1 MTERNLVSGD
11 GANVVA
17 PFDAD
22 GTIAEMRAAV
32 QRFAEEQI
40 LPLDAPSTEMGEFPN
55 ELWRKMGEQGLLGV
69 TAPARHGGLAMGYLT
84 HLVITEEISR
94 CSGSIGL
101 SYIAHSNLC
110 VNQITLNGTE
120 AQQSEFLPKLIS
132 GEYVGALAISEA
144 NAGSD
149 VMSMRTRAEP
159 VDGGYVLTGTK
170 LWITNGRSANVVV
183 VYAKT
188 DMEQKKL
195 TAFLV
200 RTDSPGFQPGQKLH
214 KIGMRA
220 SETYELVLDSCF
232 VPTTHILG
240 QVDAG
245 AEVLMSGLNFERLI
259 LAGGALGLARAA
271 FEESLGY
278 TQERHQFARPISS
291 NQAIA
296 FDLAQMAADLDR
308 ERAFAYCA
316 ATLVDAHGHSAKN
329 DRSLNRLCAE
339 VFLTA
344 AQTAD
349 RISSRAVELHG
360 GNGYTTEYRVG
371 RIWNDAKLY
380 MIGGGTSDIRKLV
393 VARELGLRLG
403 R

>member
-1 MTERNLVSGD
+1 MVGN
-11 GANVVA
+11 GADILA
-17 PFDAD
+17 PFDKD
-22 GTIAEMRAAV
+22 GTIGEMRAAV

-40 LPLDAPSTEMGEFPN
+40 LPIDGPTTEAGEFPR
-55 ELWRKMGEQGLLGV
+55 EMWQKMGELGLLGV
-69 TAPARHGGLAMGYLT
+69 TAPSEFGGLDMGYLA

-110 VNQITLNGTE
+110 VNQITLNGTKE
-120 AQQSEFLPKLIS
+120 QQAEFLPKLTS
-132 GEYVGALAISEA
+132 GEFVGALAISEA

-149 VMSMRTRAEP
+149 VMSMRTRGEK
-159 VDGGYVLTGTK
+159 VEGGYRLSGTK
-170 LWITNGRSANVVV
+170 LWITNGRSADVIV

-188 DMEQKKL
+188 DIENKKI

-200 RTDSPGFQPGQKLH
+200 TTASEGFQHGQKLH

-220 SETYELVLDSCF
+220 SETYELILDNVF
-232 VPTTHILG
+232 VDDSHILG

-271 FEESLGY
+271 FEESLTY
-278 TQERHQFARPISS
+278 TQDRHQFSRPINS

-296 FDLAQMAADLDR
+296 FDLAQMAADIDR
-308 ERAFAYCA
+308 ERSFAYCA
-316 ATLVDAHGHSAKN
+316 ASLVDSHGHAGK
-329 DRSLNRLCAE
+329 SLNRLCAE

-344 AQTAD
+344 AQTSD

-371 RIWNDAKLY
+371 RIWNDSKLY

-393 VARELGLRLG
+393 IARELGMRLG

>member
-1 MTERNLVSGD
+1 MSERNLMFGN
-11 GANVVA
+11 GADVIA
-17 PFDAD
+17 PFDKD
-22 GTIAEMRAAV
+22 GTISEMRSAV

-40 LPLDAPSTEMGEFPN
+40 LPIDGPTSEAGEFPASI
-55 ELWRKMGEQGLLGV
+55 WRKMGELGLLGV
-69 TAPARHGGLAMGYLT
+69 TAPSAYGGLDMGYLA

-120 AQQSEFLPKLIS
+120 AQKAEFLPKLTS
-132 GEYVGALAISEA
+132 GEFVGALAISEA

-149 VMSMRTRAEP
+149 VMSMRTKGEK
-159 VDGGYVLTGTK
+159 VGGGYLLSGTK
-170 LWITNGRSANVVV
+170 LWITNGRSANVIV

-188 DMEQKKL
+188 DMENKKI

-200 RTDSPGFQPGQKLH
+200 TTDSEGFAVGQKIH
-214 KIGMRA
+214 KIGLRA
-220 SETYELVLDSCF
+220 SETYELLLDKVF
-232 VPTTHILG
+232 VPDAHILG
-240 QVDAG
+240 QIDAG

-271 FEESLGY
+271 FEESLNY
-278 TQERHQFARPISS
+278 THDRHQFARPINS

-308 ERAFAYCA
+308 ERSFAYVA
-316 ATLVDAHGHSAKN
+316 ASLVDAHGHSGK
-329 DRSLNRLCAE
+329 SLNRLCAE

-393 VARELGLRLG
+393 IARELGLRLG

>member
-1 MTERNLVSGD
+1 MSERNLMVGN
-11 GANVVA
+11 GADVIA

-22 GTIAEMRAAV
+22 GTISEMRSAV

-40 LPLDAPSTEMGEFPN
+40 LPIDGSTSEAGEFPASI
-55 ELWRKMGEQGLLGV
+55 WRQMGELGLLGV
-69 TAPARHGGLAMGYLT
+69 TAPSQYGGLDMGYLT

-120 AQQSEFLPKLIS
+120 AQKAEFLPKLTS
-132 GEYVGALAISEA
+132 GEYIGGLAISEA

-149 VMSMRTRAEP
+149 VMSMRTKAEK
-159 VDGGYVLTGTK
+159 VDGGYELSGTK
-170 LWITNGRSANVVV
+170 LWITNGRSANVIV

-188 DMEQKKL
+188 DMENKKI

-200 RTDSPGFQPGQKLH
+200 KTDTPGFQHGQKLH

-220 SETYELVLDSCF
+220 SETYELLLDKVF
-232 VPTTHILG
+232 VPDEHILG
-240 QVDAG
+240 AVDSG

-271 FEESLGY
+271 FEESVQY
-278 TQERHQFARPISS
+278 THDRHQFARPINS

-296 FDLAQMAADLDR
+296 FDLAQMAADIDR
-308 ERAFAYCA
+308 ERSFAYVA
-316 ATLVDAHGHSAKN
+316 ASLVDKQGHSGKA
-329 DRSLNRLCAE
+329 LNRICAE

-344 AQTAD
+344 AQTSD

-371 RIWNDAKLY
+371 RIWNDSKLY

-393 VARELGLRLG
+393 IARELGLRLG

>member
-1 MTERNLVSGD
+1 MAEKSIVADG

-17 PFDAD
+17 PFDSD
-22 GTIAEMRAAV
+22 GTISEMRAAV
-32 QRFAEEQI
+32 KRFAEEQI
-40 LPLDAPSTEMGEFPN
+40 LPLDASSSEKGEFPAH
-55 ELWRKMGEQGLLGV
+55 LWRKMGDQGFLGI
-69 TAPARHGGLAMGYLT
+69 TAPARYGGLEMGYLA
-84 HLVITEEISR
+84 HLAVTEEISR
-94 CSGSIGL
+94 CSGSVGL

-120 AQQSEFLPKLIS
+120 AQQAEFLPKLIS
-132 GEYVGALAISEA
+132 GESVGALAISEA

-149 VMSMRTRAEP
+149 VMSMRTRAEK
-159 VDGGYVLTGTK
+159 VDGGYALTGTK

-188 DMEQKKL
+188 DVENKKI

-200 RTDSPGFQPGQKLH
+200 PTDTEGFRPGQKLH

-220 SETYELVLDSCF
+220 SETYELVLDGVF
-232 VPTTHILG
+232 VPDSYVLG

-245 AEVLMSGLNFERLI
+245 AEVLMSGLNYERLI
-259 LAGGALGLARAA
+259 LAGGALGLAGAA
-271 FEESLGY
+271 FDESLNY

-316 ATLVDAHGHSAKN
+316 ASLVDACGPDKKK
-329 DRSLNRLCAE
+329 DKSLNRLCAE

-371 RIWNDAKLY
+371 RIWNDTKLY

-393 VARELGLRLG
+393 IARELGLRLG

>member
-1 MTERNLVSGD
+1 MVGND
-11 GANVVA
+11 ADVVA

-22 GTIAEMRAAV
+22 GTILEMRAAV

-40 LPLDAPSTEMGEFPN
+40 LPLDGPSSEVGEFP
-55 ELWRKMGEQGLLGV
+55 EGLWQKMGEQGLLGV
-69 TAPARHGGLAMGYLT
+69 TAPERHGGLGMGYLP

-120 AQQSEFLPKLIS
+120 AQQAEFLPKLTS
-132 GEYVGALAISEA
+132 GEFVGALAISEA

-149 VMSMRTRAEP
+149 VMSMRTRADK

-170 LWITNGRSANVVV
+170 LWITNGRSADVIV

-188 DMEQKKL
+188 DVENKKI

-200 RTDSPGFQPGQKLH
+200 KTDSKGFRPGQKLH

-220 SETYELVLDSCF
+220 SETYELVLEDVF
-232 VPTTHILG
+232 VPESHILG

-271 FEESLGY
+271 FEESLSY
-278 TQERHQFARPISS
+278 TQERHQFARPINS

-308 ERAFAYCA
+308 ERSFAYCA
-316 ATLVDAHGHSAKN
+316 ASLVDARGHRPGDKT
-329 DRSLNRLCAE
+329 LNRLCAE

-393 VARELGLRLG
+393 IARELGLRLG